1 MTQWVGAAMPRKED
15 RRMLLGRGRFVGDLT
30 RPGLLHAAFVRSPH
44 AHARITRIDPAA
56 ALRAAGVEQVLTAK
70 SLGDPYLLAILERD
84 EFVPTEM
91 PILAGDKVR
100 FVGEPVAVVIADDA
114 YRAEDAAELVE
125 VDWDPQPAVA
135 SIETAIAAG
144 APRLHDHGNCLV
156 DLLMFDDER
165 LPQIFATAKATV
177 SATFRSARVAALPL
191 EGRACLA
198 EWDDRDDQLV
208 MHVSTQVPHQVRSGV
223 AQALQMPE
231 RSIRVIAPDVGGG
244 FGLKCVV
251 GREEVAVAAA
261 ALRLRRPVR
270 WIEDRQENLTAA
282 FHGHEQRYQVRAA
295 FDAEGRILGLDA
307 EVDCDTGAYSV
318 FPFTCAVEP
327 LMAATELPGVYKV
340 PAYRARGRAIATNKA
355 PAAPYRGVSRPQIVL
370 VMERLMEKAAAALG
384 LGPLQVRRAN
394 LIGKHEF
401 PYTGVNQ
408 VTYDE
413 GSYRESLDLAE
424 RIVTEKAWA
433 AERDMLRKAGQRA
446 GIGYACF
453 SERTA
458 YGTSAMA
465 VRRMRMT
472 PGYDTALV
480 RMDPTGEVI
489 VTTGTCGHGQGHET
503 TFAQIVADRLGV
515 HPDQVRLRQGDTDLA
530 SYGWGTWGSR
540 SVVIGGGAA
549 RPGRGRGGRTAA
561 QDRRQPAGGQPGR
574 HRARRGPGPRPR
586 RRHRGDS
593 DLRAGQAG
601 PFPGPPAGRGPALR
615 AGGPGHVRPARHRL
629 QRLPRGHGGDRPG
642 HLCYPAAPL
651 PGRRGL
657 RRGHQPDGGRRAGAR
672 RRHAGRGGRAAR
684 AGPLRL
690 RRPAGQRHLDGLP
703 GAHRSGNVRRGHRP
717 PADALQVQRDGR
729 EGDGGGRHDRRPGRR
744 PGCHQRRDVRHRRA
758 LRPHPGAAAGRERR
772 AQRSRGYPMKDLH
785 DIRLT
790 VNGREHELVVE
801 ARRTLA
807 DMLRHDLGYTGTH
820 LGCEHGICGACT
832 VILDGAPVRACLIF
846 GVQADGAEVRTV
858 EGLADGEQL
867 SDLQQAFS
875 DHHALQCGFCTPGF
889 LMLAEAYLAEDAT
902 QLTEEQARELVA
914 ANLCRCTGYQ
924 GIIEAVLATARARRS
939 REPGGRKPAD
949 QA

>member
-1 MTQWVGAAMPRKED
+1 MTGWIGAALPRKED

-44 AHARITRIDPAA
+44 AHARVNKIDGTAA
-56 ALRAAGVEQVLTAK
+56 SQAPGVERLFTAE
-70 SLGDPYLLAILERD
+70 SLGHPYLLALLERD
-84 EFVPTEM
+84 EFVPTAM
-91 PILAGDKVR
+91 PILAGAKVR
-100 FVGEPVAVVIADDA
+100 FVGEPVAMVIVDDA

-125 VDWDPQPAVA
+125 VDWDPQPAVM
-135 SIETAIAAG
+135 SMETATAVA

-156 DLLMFDDER
+156 DLLMFDDDR
-165 LPQIFATAKATV
+165 LPEIFAGAAVTV

-198 EWDDRDDQLV
+198 EWDDRDDQLI

-223 AQALQMPE
+223 AQALGLPE

-270 WIEDRQENLTAA
+270 WTEDRQENLTAA

-307 EVDCDTGAYSV
+307 EIDCDTGAYSV

-370 VMERLMEKAAAALG
+370 VMERLMEKAAAALE

-394 LIGKHEF
+394 LISKNEF
-401 PYTGVNQ
+401 PYTGVNKI
-408 VTYDE
+408 TYDE

-424 RIVTEKAWA
+424 QIVTEKAWA
-433 AERDMLRKAGQRA
+433 AERDALRKAGQRA

-458 YGTSAMA
+458 YGTPTMSQ
-465 VRRMRMT
+465 RRMRMT

-515 HPDQVRLRQGDTDLA
+515 HPGQVRLRQGDTDLA

-549 RPGRGRGGRTAA
+549 
-561 QDRRQPAGGQPGR
+561 
-574 HRARRGPGPRPR
+574 
-586 RRHRGDS
+586 
-593 DLRAGQAG
+593 
-601 PFPGPPAGRGPALR
+601 
-615 AGGPGHVRPARHRL
+615 
-629 QRLPRGHGGDRPG
+629 
-642 HLCYPAAPL
+642 
-651 PGRRGL
+651 
-657 RRGHQPDGGRRAGAR
+657 
-672 RRHAGRGGRAAR
+672 GRAADIV
-684 AGPLRL
+684 AGQL
-690 RRPAGQRHLDGLP
+690 RRIAAGELEASPADIELAEGVARIRGDDNTAIPIAELARLVYFQ
-703 GAHRSGNVRRGHRP
+703 AHRLAEDLRYGLEARATFDPPGTFSNASHAAMVVIDPGTCAIRLHRYLVVEDCGVVINPMVVDGQVR
-717 PADALQVQRDGR
+717 
-729 EGDGGGRHDRRPGRR
+729 GGVT
-744 PGCHQRRDVRHRRA
+744 Q
-758 LRPHPGAAAGRERR
+758 GAAAALLERVCFDPDGQPVS
-772 AQRSRGYPMKDLH
+772 ATLMDYLAPTAAEMCAV
-785 DIRLT
+785 DIVHLQT
-790 VNGREHELVVE
+790 PSKFSE
-801 ARRTLA
+801 
-807 DMLRHDLGYTGTH
+807 TGAKGMGEGGT
-820 LGCEHGICGACT
+820 I
-832 VILDGAPVRACLIF
+832 GAPATVL
-846 GVQADGAEVRTV
+846 GAIND
-858 EGLADGEQL
+858 AL
-867 SDLQQAFS
+867 SDTDVRF
-875 DHHALQCGFCTPGF
+875 DHIPVLPQEVSAALEKRVVP
-889 LMLAEAYLAEDAT
+889 
-902 QLTEEQARELVA
+902 
-914 ANLCRCTGYQ
+914 
-924 GIIEAVLATARARRS
+924 
-939 REPGGRKPAD
+939 
-949 QA
+949 

>member
-1 MTQWVGAAMPRKED
+1 MTGWIGAALPRKED

-44 AHARITRIDPAA
+44 AHARVNKIDGTAA
-56 ALRAAGVEQVLTAK
+56 SQAPGVERLFTAE
-70 SLGDPYLLAILERD
+70 SLGHPCLLALLERD
-84 EFVPTEM
+84 EFVPTAM
-91 PILAGDKVR
+91 PILAGAKVR
-100 FVGEPVAVVIADDA
+100 FVGEPVAMVIVDDA

-125 VDWDPQPAVA
+125 VDWDPQPAVM
-135 SIETAIAAG
+135 SMETATAVA

-156 DLLMFDDER
+156 DLLMFDDDR
-165 LPQIFATAKATV
+165 LPEIFAGAAVTV

-198 EWDDRDDQLV
+198 EWDDRDDQLI

-223 AQALQMPE
+223 AQALGLPE

-270 WIEDRQENLTAA
+270 WTEDRQENLTAA

-307 EVDCDTGAYSV
+307 EIDCDTGAYSV

-370 VMERLMEKAAAALG
+370 VMERLMEKAAAALE

-394 LIGKHEF
+394 LISKNEF
-401 PYTGVNQ
+401 PYTGVNKI
-408 VTYDE
+408 TYDE

-424 RIVTEKAWA
+424 QIVTEKAWA
-433 AERDMLRKAGQRA
+433 AERDALRKAGQRA

-458 YGTSAMA
+458 YGTPTMSQ
-465 VRRMRMT
+465 RRMRMT

-515 HPDQVRLRQGDTDLA
+515 HPGQVRLRQGDTDLA

-549 RPGRGRGGRTAA
+549 
-561 QDRRQPAGGQPGR
+561 
-574 HRARRGPGPRPR
+574 
-586 RRHRGDS
+586 
-593 DLRAGQAG
+593 
-601 PFPGPPAGRGPALR
+601 
-615 AGGPGHVRPARHRL
+615 
-629 QRLPRGHGGDRPG
+629 
-642 HLCYPAAPL
+642 
-651 PGRRGL
+651 
-657 RRGHQPDGGRRAGAR
+657 
-672 RRHAGRGGRAAR
+672 GRAADIV
-684 AGPLRL
+684 AGQL
-690 RRPAGQRHLDGLP
+690 RRIAAGELEASPADIELAEGVARIRGDDNTAIPIAELARLVHFQ
-703 GAHRSGNVRRGHRP
+703 AHRLAEDQRYGLEARATFDPPGTFSNACHAVMVVIDPGTCAIRLHRYLVVEDCGVVINPMVVDGQVR
-717 PADALQVQRDGR
+717 
-729 EGDGGGRHDRRPGRR
+729 GGVT
-744 PGCHQRRDVRHRRA
+744 Q
-758 LRPHPGAAAGRERR
+758 GAAAALLERVCFDPDGQPVS
-772 AQRSRGYPMKDLH
+772 ATLMDYLAPTAAEMCAV
-785 DIRLT
+785 DIVHLQT
-790 VNGREHELVVE
+790 PSKFSE
-801 ARRTLA
+801 
-807 DMLRHDLGYTGTH
+807 TGAKGMGEGGT
-820 LGCEHGICGACT
+820 I
-832 VILDGAPVRACLIF
+832 GAPATVL
-846 GVQADGAEVRTV
+846 GAIND
-858 EGLADGEQL
+858 AL
-867 SDLQQAFS
+867 SDTDVRF
-875 DHHALQCGFCTPGF
+875 DHIPVLPQEVSAALEKRVVP
-889 LMLAEAYLAEDAT
+889 
-902 QLTEEQARELVA
+902 
-914 ANLCRCTGYQ
+914 
-924 GIIEAVLATARARRS
+924 
-939 REPGGRKPAD
+939 
-949 QA
+949 

>member
-1 MTQWVGAAMPRKED
+1 MTGWIGAALPRKED

-44 AHARITRIDPAA
+44 AHARVNKIDGTAA
-56 ALRAAGVEQVLTAK
+56 SQAPGVERLFTAE
-70 SLGDPYLLAILERD
+70 SLGHPCLLALLERD
-84 EFVPTEM
+84 EFVPTAM
-91 PILAGDKVR
+91 PILAGAKVR
-100 FVGEPVAVVIADDA
+100 FVGEPVAMVIADDA

-125 VDWDPQPAVA
+125 VDWDPQPAVM
-135 SIETAIAAG
+135 SMETATAVA

-156 DLLMFDDER
+156 DLLMFDDDR
-165 LPQIFATAKATV
+165 LPEIFAGAAVTV

-198 EWDDRDDQLV
+198 EWDDRDDQLI

-223 AQALQMPE
+223 AQALGLPE

-270 WIEDRQENLTAA
+270 WTEDRQENLTAA

-307 EVDCDTGAYSV
+307 EIDCDTGAYSV

-370 VMERLMEKAAAALG
+370 VMERLMEKAAAALE

-394 LIGKHEF
+394 LISKNEF
-401 PYTGVNQ
+401 PYTGVNKI
-408 VTYDE
+408 TYDE

-424 RIVTEKAWA
+424 QIVTEKAWA
-433 AERDMLRKAGQRA
+433 AERDALRKAGQRA

-458 YGTSAMA
+458 YGTPTMSQ
-465 VRRMRMT
+465 RRMRMT

-515 HPDQVRLRQGDTDLA
+515 HPAQVRLRQGDTDLA

-549 RPGRGRGGRTAA
+549 
-561 QDRRQPAGGQPGR
+561 
-574 HRARRGPGPRPR
+574 
-586 RRHRGDS
+586 
-593 DLRAGQAG
+593 
-601 PFPGPPAGRGPALR
+601 
-615 AGGPGHVRPARHRL
+615 
-629 QRLPRGHGGDRPG
+629 
-642 HLCYPAAPL
+642 
-651 PGRRGL
+651 
-657 RRGHQPDGGRRAGAR
+657 
-672 RRHAGRGGRAAR
+672 GRAADMV
-684 AGPLRL
+684 AGQL
-690 RRPAGQRHLDGLP
+690 RRIAAGELEASPADIELAEGVARIRGDDNTAIPIAELARLVYFQ
-703 GAHRSGNVRRGHRP
+703 AHRLAEDLRYGLEARATFDPPGTFSNASHAAMVVIDPGTCAIRLHRYLVVEDCGVVINPMVVDGQVR
-717 PADALQVQRDGR
+717 
-729 EGDGGGRHDRRPGRR
+729 GGVT
-744 PGCHQRRDVRHRRA
+744 Q
-758 LRPHPGAAAGRERR
+758 GAAAALLERVCFDPDGQPVS
-772 AQRSRGYPMKDLH
+772 ATLMDYLAPTAAEMCAV
-785 DIRLT
+785 DIVHLQT
-790 VNGREHELVVE
+790 PSKFSE
-801 ARRTLA
+801 
-807 DMLRHDLGYTGTH
+807 TGAKGMGEGGT
-820 LGCEHGICGACT
+820 I
-832 VILDGAPVRACLIF
+832 GAPATVL
-846 GVQADGAEVRTV
+846 GAIND
-858 EGLADGEQL
+858 AL
-867 SDLQQAFS
+867 SDTDVRF
-875 DHHALQCGFCTPGF
+875 DHIPVLPQEVSAALEKRVVP
-889 LMLAEAYLAEDAT
+889 
-902 QLTEEQARELVA
+902 
-914 ANLCRCTGYQ
+914 
-924 GIIEAVLATARARRS
+924 
-939 REPGGRKPAD
+939 
-949 QA
+949 